1 MKTSRISF
9 TLTATL
15 FFALGMLTGCES
27 TDRGGT
33 RVTSNTYYGAGFYD
47 PWYYGDYDD
56 DDVIIVPPPSG
67 NPPDNGLHPAHP
79 IASSP
84 PVSRPSPR
92 PMPSIPS
99 TPRPAPRPA
108 GRR

>member
-1 MKTSRISF
+1 MNTSKLSF
-9 TLTATL
+9 SLAAALL
-15 FFALGMLTGCES
+15 FAAGVFTGCES
-27 TDRGGT
+27 TDGGGAH
-33 RVTSNTYYGAGFYD
+33 VSNNYYGMGYQD
-47 PWYYGDYDD
+47 PWYHGDYDD

-67 NPPDNGLHPAHP
+67 NPPDNRLRPTHP
-79 IASSP
+79 IASPP

-99 TPRPAPRPA
+99 APRPA